1 MYNFQFI
8 FYFSLAFFITKNTA
22 SFPFFIVS
30 HPLTHLILFLVC
42 FFFSVKTSSSGPLPG
57 IQDIPIRCAN
67 QRKRGCGGVQI
78 RNFSPNIQVDG
89 VLLFA
94 CVLCMDCD
102 FCLFVCLF
110 VCLSVCCFFTSL
122 YICNIFVIYNIYT
135 WFLFVSRTFFVIYS
149 VPVISSC
156 ISLKSYVFSQ
166 FVNVCLAVTCL
177 LCYNICCCLIK

>member
-42 FFFSVKTSSSGPLPG
+42 FFFFGENFQLWSPSRDSRYSNKVRKPAKTWLRRGPDPE
-57 IQDIPIRCAN
+57 
-67 QRKRGCGGVQI
+67 
-78 RNFSPNIQVDG
+78 
-89 VLLFA
+89 LFTEHTGRWGFVV
-94 CVLCMDCD
+94 CVCFVYGLW
-102 FCLFVCLF
+102 FLFVCLF

-135 WFLFVSRTFFVIYS
+135 WFLFLSRTFFVIYS